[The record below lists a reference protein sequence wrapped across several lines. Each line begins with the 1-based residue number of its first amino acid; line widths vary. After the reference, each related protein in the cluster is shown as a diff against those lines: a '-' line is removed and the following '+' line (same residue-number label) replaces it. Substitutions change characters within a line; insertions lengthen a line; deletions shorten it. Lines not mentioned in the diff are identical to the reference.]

1 LDHVTIYL
9 ARHGQTAY
17 NSAGRFQ
24 GQLDVPLDETGLLQ
38 AKELAVKAAD
48 LGLVALWSSPLARAR
63 QTAEAVSAHIGLPV
77 QYDDRLKETDTGIW
91 TDRMVADFA
100 TEDPE
105 GYRDWISGAADFGFA
120 GGETFAEQSDRVMA
134 ALIEIERGPR
144 PALVVCHGMS
154 MRLALARRAAD
165 RFASSTG
172 IPNTA
177 VIEFPSADQAT
188 DG

>member
-1 LDHVTIYL
+1 MTIYL

-17 NSAGRFQ
+17 NAIGRFQ

-38 AKELAVKAAD
+38 AKELAVKVAD

-77 QYDDRLKETDTGIW
+77 QFDDRLKETDTGIW
-91 TDRMVADFA
+91 TDRLVADFA
-100 TEDPE
+100 TQDPD
-105 GYRDWISGAADFGFA
+105 GYQGWISGAADFGFE
-120 GGETFAEQSDRVMA
+120 GGETFAEQSDRVLA
-134 ALIEIERGPR
+134 ALTEIEQGPR

-165 RFASSTG
+165 RFSTSAG

-177 VIEFPSADQAT
+177 VIEFPSADPAT
-188 DG
+188 AG